1 MTQAQAPTN
10 KKPSEHLADEIVS
23 ALQDAGLVLDSDLA
37 KLQEGL
43 STGTFSQDDW
53 LALARH
59 AVATSEGKQ

>member
-1 MTQAQAPTN
+1 MTQTKAPAN

-23 ALQDAGLVLDSDLA
+23 ALQDAGLVLPSDLA

-43 STGTFSQDDW
+43 STGTLSQDDW

-59 AVATSEGKQ
+59 AVVTREGKQ